1 MMRKLLF
8 LTLFILL
15 SISFASA
22 GMSYFIDNDNNV
34 WIPVTI
40 AEGESFAYTIEKT
53 PGYSPN
59 GENVFDFYFGADSQE
74 EYTTKFIGDT
84 STGVV
89 NDGILTVTSSSSIYT
104 YTVSE
109 FNDSSIAEL
118 RQYTPFNSGNT
129 YWGFRSGDGDAS
141 RFAGHLSV
149 PNGRNW
155 ILYESSTVPTDWNTS
170 DYVIRKMI
178 WNNGAL
184 QWFDNGVECTNS
196 PLAQSVSGSN
206 PFEVSAEGNGVQ
218 YVDWIRIRKYV
229 KNEPTVTVTDAGSYY
244 IVEIEAVDELSD
256 YQVMING
263 SELDISSTSESL
275 LISPKPTV
283 FITPNT
289 ENNSVTGNLQYSVS
303 GFGLMNATMF
313 IDGVSQ
319 GTEPIA
325 SGTNTYYPIVSQG
338 THTWYVNVS
347 SEYNGEIAYNQTD
360 SLLFIFDT
368 IDPSILSSTIDP
380 NYEKIANG
388 TIVSIGIEWY
398 DVNLKNASF
407 FVDYGSGY
415 VLEDNITFSGT
426 SGWFNTSIDTTG
438 YTGENISWY
447 QIAYDEAGNNYT
459 YSDSFLVILD
469 QLSIYVFDESTGN
482 SILPGQ
488 VRIYNTESSHFA
500 SINTETNVSTLSYN
514 SVDSG
519 KYIVSVT
526 KDGYYARNS
535 IIDVDITTLS
545 ELNMYL
551 IDENQ
556 TVIYD
561 QFNLIDYTRNYD
573 YNDVIIRLDKPLT
586 DGTQTVFS
594 SYFDYAGTTATYL
607 IATDQYILYIITPD
621 STISYGWLTPD
632 ADGEVDIV
640 VNNYE
645 LTTSEEW
652 LDYDYSFTE
661 SSLSFDYVSS
671 KTIDQASLNISL
683 DGVNI
688 YSVSSESDSG
698 SFLYNSFTQNG
709 TYFVSIQV
717 TAEDG
722 TEFLKQEYKEIGDGE
737 KVDLFPTSY
746 SLLMK
751 SVVVVLIMVTGVLVL
766 SSYRFDLAAIW
777 IASLYGLSV
786 SQEWIYGN
794 TITVAV
800 MSLLC
805 LAALVKFHR
814 KQNRLV

>member
-1 MMRKLLF
+1 MKKLLIF
-8 LTLFILL
+8 ALLVLLTVGL
-15 SISFASA
+15 ASA
-22 GMSYFIDNDNNV
+22 
-34 WIPVTI
+34 
-40 AEGESFAYTIEKT
+40 ATIENT
-53 PGYSPN
+53 Y
-59 GENVFDFYFGADSQE
+59 YFG
-74 EYTTKFIGDT
+74 TTKDIT
-84 STGVV
+84 NVSTFQ
-89 NDGILTVTSSSSIYT
+89 NYMSADADDYT
-104 YTVSE
+104 YMS
-109 FNDSSIAEL
+109 F
-118 RQYTPFNSGNT
+118 
-129 YWGFRSGDGDAS
+129 
-141 RFAGHLSV
+141 
-149 PNGRNW
+149 
-155 ILYESSTVPTDWNTS
+155 
-170 DYVIRKMI
+170 
-178 WNNGAL
+178 
-184 QWFDNGVECTNS
+184 
-196 PLAQSVSGSN
+196 
-206 PFEVSAEGNGVQ
+206 
-218 YVDWIRIRKYV
+218 
-229 KNEPTVTVTDAGSYY
+229 
-244 IVEIEAVDELSD
+244 
-256 YQVMING
+256 
-263 SELDISSTSESL
+263 SSTSLSINGMFDAAGHINFYTL
-275 LISPKPTV
+275 DNNTLFTNVTVSRSGSDSTRLIYFYYANGTLISTV
-283 FITPNT
+283 REGTATTTWNCPPETQHIMFAGARYSNTWTFYSIGTSTIISHPSVNVKLLTPDNET
-289 ENNSVTGNLQYSVS
+289 TNNLKYSVS
-303 GFGLMNATMF
+303 GIGEINSTLF
-313 IDGVSQ
+313 IDDVKITLLNGSGIQTYYPDVSQ
-319 GTEPIA
+319 GA
-325 SGTNTYYPIVSQG
+325 
-338 THTWYVNVS
+338 HTWYVNAS
-347 SEYNGEIAYNQTD
+347 SKIDEEVATNQSETRT
-360 SLLFIFDT
+360 FVFDNIYPT
-368 IDPSILSSTIDP
+368 ISSAIIDP

-388 TIVSIGIEWY
+388 STVSIDIDWY
-398 DVNLKNASF
+398 DANLKNASF

-426 SGWFNTSIDTTG
+426 SGWFNTSINTTG
-438 YTGENISWY
+438 YTGKNISWY
-447 QIAYDEAGNNYT
+447 QMAYDEAGNSYN
-459 YSDSFLVILD
+459 YSDSFEVILN
-469 QLSIYVFDESTGN
+469 QLSIYVYDETTG
-482 SILPGQ
+482 SAICPDQ
-488 VRIYNTESSHFA
+488 VRIYNTDYSHFA
-500 SINTETNVSTLSYN
+500 SINTETNVSSLSYS
-514 SVDSG
+514 SVSSG

-526 KDGYYARNS
+526 KKGYYARNS
-535 IIDVDITTLS
+535 IIDVDVTTLS

-551 IDENQ
+551 INKNQ

-573 YNDVIIRLDKPLT
+573 YDDVIIRLDKPLT

-607 IATDQYILYIITPD
+607 TATDQYILHIITPD

-652 LDYDYSFTE
+652 LDYDYSFTD

-709 TYFVSIQV
+709 TYFVTIQV